1 MKKLL
6 IMGCLSYLLTGCTH
20 VIFGAVLPELL
31 AHYGRSYSDGGL
43 LVFLEFGGF
52 LLGVLSMPALSRR
65 ISRRST
71 IITAFGLLFLAM
83 IAVVLLPPWPLAV
96 CLSFVAGV
104 AFGLVEASISTFVL
118 MAAKDK
124 QASAFSQ
131 LEVFFGLGAL
141 IMPVISSL
149 LIMNGLW
156 KYGFMLLGLS
166 ALATGIIW
174 SKLSLGEHD
183 ELLDHKADRTKE
195 NVKPP
200 ALTRSSL
207 TFLILF
213 MLVFFIYVGMENTI
227 VNFLPSIFIDQMQTS
242 SSVSTLAVTA
252 YWIAMVIG
260 RIFAGVLAE
269 KMTYFRYLAVSFG
282 GSLVT
287 VFLWLFSTQ
296 LWSSFAIVL
305 LLGLFM
311 SGMFAVALIYANQLL
326 PGRTEQTTSTL
337 IAAGGLGGSVLP
349 LGVGWGMDRF
359 QVGLS
364 IWFVLAGM
372 CIVFG
377 IVVYSRRWKVQ
388 ASSERKHESAI
399 VT

>member
-1 MKKLL
+1 MRRLL

-31 AHYGRSYSDGGL
+31 THYGRSYSDGGM

-52 LLGVLSMPALSRR
+52 LLGVLSMPAFSRR
-65 ISRRST
+65 FSRRST
-71 IITAFGLLFLAM
+71 ITMAFGLLFLAM
-83 IAVVLLPPWPLAV
+83 ITIVMLPPWSLAV
-96 CLSFVAGV
+96 SLTFIAGM

-124 QASAFSQ
+124 QASAFST

-141 IMPVISSL
+141 FMPIVSSI
-149 LIMNGLW
+149 LIANGLW
-156 KYGFMLLGLS
+156 KYGFMLLGIS
-166 ALATGIIW
+166 ALATGLIW

-183 ELLDHKADRTKE
+183 ELLAHKADRTQPDI
-195 NVKPP
+195 KPP

-213 MLVFFIYVGMENTI
+213 MLVFFLYVGMENTI
-227 VNFLPSIFIDQMQTS
+227 VNFLPSIFIDQMHTT

-252 YWIAMVIG
+252 YWIAMVAG
-260 RIFAGVLAE
+260 RLFAGVLAE
-269 KMTYFRYLAVSFG
+269 KMTYFRYLAVAFG
-282 GSLVT
+282 GSLIT

-296 LWSSFAIVL
+296 LWSSFAVVL

-349 LGVGWGMDRF
+349 LGVGWGMDKF
-359 QVGLS
+359 QVGFS
-364 IWFVLAGM
+364 IWFVLIGM
-372 CIVFG
+372 CVVFG
-377 IVVYSRRWKVQ
+377 VVIYSHRWKLQ
-388 ASSERKHESAI
+388 TSS
-399 VT
+399 

>member
-1 MKKLL
+1 MKRLL

-52 LLGVLSMPALSRR
+52 LLGVLSMPSLIRR

-71 IITAFGLLFLAM
+71 ITTAFGLLFFAM
-83 IAVVLLPPWPLAV
+83 VAVVLLPPWPIAV
-96 CLSFVAGV
+96 CLTFIAGV
-104 AFGLVEASISTFVL
+104 SFGLVESSISTFVL
-118 MAAKDK
+118 MAAKDQ
-124 QASAFSQ
+124 QATAFSK

-141 IMPVISSL
+141 IMPLVSSL
-149 LIMNGLW
+149 LIANGLW
-156 KYGFMLLGLS
+156 KYGFMILGLS
-166 ALATGIIW
+166 ALATGFIW

-183 ELLDHKADRTKE
+183 ELLAHKADRTQQAEKL
-195 NVKPP
+195 P
-200 ALTRSSL
+200 ALTKSSL
-207 TFLILF
+207 AFLCLF
-213 MLVFFIYVGMENTI
+213 MIVFFLYVGMENTI
-227 VNFLPSIFIDQMQTS
+227 VNFLPSIFIDQLHAS
-242 SSVSTLAVTA
+242 SSVSSLAVTA
-252 YWIAMVIG
+252 YWLAMVVG
-260 RIFAGVLAE
+260 RIFAGIVAE
-269 KMTYFRYLAVSFG
+269 KMTYFRYLAVSFAA
-282 GSLVT
+282 SLLT
-287 VFLWLFSTQ
+287 VLLWVFSTQ

-359 QVGLS
+359 HVGIS
-364 IWFVLAGM
+364 IWFVLVGM
-372 CIVFG
+372 VVVLG
-377 IVVYSRRWKVQ
+377 IILYSRRWDVHT
-388 ASSERKHESAI
+388 SNSY
-399 VT
+399 

>member
-1 MKKLL
+1 MRRLL
-6 IMGCLSYLLTGCTH
+6 FMGCLSYLLTGCTH

-31 AHYGRSYSDGGL
+31 DHYGRSYSDGGM

-71 IITAFGLLFLAM
+71 ITTAFGLLFLAM
-83 IAVVLLPPWPLAV
+83 IFIVMLPPWPLAV

-104 AFGLVEASISTFVL
+104 AFGLVESSISTFVL

-124 QASAFSQ
+124 QATAFSK

-141 IMPVISSL
+141 IMPIISSL
-149 LIMNGLW
+149 LIANGLW
-156 KYGFMLLGLS
+156 KYGFMLLGIS
-166 ALATGIIW
+166 ALLTGMIW

-183 ELLDHKADRTKE
+183 ALLAHKADRTMQE
-195 NVKPP
+195 EKPP
-200 ALTRSSL
+200 ALTKSSL

-227 VNFLPSIFIDQMQTS
+227 VNFLPSIFIDQLQTS
-242 SSVSTLAVTA
+242 SSVSSLAVTA
-252 YWIAMVIG
+252 YWIAMVAG
-260 RIFAGVLAE
+260 RLFAGVLAE

-282 GSLVT
+282 GSLIT
-287 VFLWLFSTQ
+287 AILWLFSSQ
-296 LWSSFAIVL
+296 LWSAFAVVL
-305 LLGLFM
+305 LMGIFM

-337 IAAGGLGGSVLP
+337 IAAGGLGGSILP
-349 LGVGWGMDRF
+349 LGVGWGMDKIA
-359 QVGLS
+359 VGLS

-372 CIVFG
+372 CVVFG

-388 ASSERKHESAI
+388 AAK
-399 VT
+399 

>member
-1 MKKLL
+1 MRRLL

-31 AHYGRSYSDGGL
+31 AHYGRSYSDGGM

-52 LLGVLSMPALSRR
+52 LLGVLSMPAFSRR
-65 ISRRST
+65 FSRRNT
-71 IITAFGLLFLAM
+71 ITMAFGLLFLAM
-83 IAVVLLPPWPLAV
+83 IIIVMLPPWSLAV
-96 CLSFVAGV
+96 SLTFVAGM

-124 QASAFSQ
+124 QASAFST

-141 IMPVISSL
+141 FMPIISSI
-149 LIMNGLW
+149 LIANGLW
-156 KYGFMLLGLS
+156 KYGFMLLGIS
-166 ALATGIIW
+166 ALATGLIW

-183 ELLDHKADRTKE
+183 ELLAHKADKSQQDM
-195 NVKPP
+195 KPP

-213 MLVFFIYVGMENTI
+213 MLVFFLYVGMENTI
-227 VNFLPSIFIDQMQTS
+227 VNFLPSIFIDQMHTT

-252 YWIAMVIG
+252 YWIAMVAG
-260 RIFAGVLAE
+260 RLFAGVLAE
-269 KMTYFRYLAVSFG
+269 KMTYFRYLAVAFG
-282 GSLVT
+282 GSLIT
-287 VFLWLFSTQ
+287 VFLWFFSTQ

-349 LGVGWGMDRF
+349 LGVGWGMDKF
-359 QVGLS
+359 QVGFS
-364 IWFVLAGM
+364 IWFVLIGM
-372 CIVFG
+372 CVVFG
-377 IVVYSRRWKVQ
+377 VVLYSRRWKLQ
-388 ASSERKHESAI
+388 ASS
-399 VT
+399 

>member
-1 MKKLL
+1 MRRLL

-31 AHYGRSYSDGGL
+31 THYGRSYSDGGM

-52 LLGVLSMPALSRR
+52 LLGVLSMPAFSRR
-65 ISRRST
+65 FSRRST
-71 IITAFGLLFLAM
+71 ITMAFGLLFLAM
-83 IAVVLLPPWPLAV
+83 ITIVMLPPWSLAV
-96 CLSFVAGV
+96 SLTFIAGM

-124 QASAFSQ
+124 QASAFST

-141 IMPVISSL
+141 FMPIISSI
-149 LIMNGLW
+149 LIANGLW
-156 KYGFMLLGLS
+156 KYGFMLLGIS
-166 ALATGIIW
+166 ALATGLIW

-183 ELLDHKADRTKE
+183 ELLAHKADRTQPDI
-195 NVKPP
+195 KPP

-213 MLVFFIYVGMENTI
+213 MLVFFLYVGMENTI
-227 VNFLPSIFIDQMQTS
+227 VNFLPSIFIDQMHTT

-252 YWIAMVIG
+252 YWIAMVAG
-260 RIFAGVLAE
+260 RLFAGVLAE
-269 KMTYFRYLAVSFG
+269 KMTYFRYLAVAFG
-282 GSLVT
+282 GSLIT

-296 LWSSFAIVL
+296 LWSSFAVVL

-349 LGVGWGMDRF
+349 LGVGWGMDKF
-359 QVGLS
+359 QVGFS
-364 IWFVLAGM
+364 IWFVLIGM
-372 CIVFG
+372 CVVFG
-377 IVVYSRRWKVQ
+377 VVIYSRRWKLQ
-388 ASSERKHESAI
+388 TSS
-399 VT
+399 

>member
-1 MKKLL
+1 MRRLL

-31 AHYGRSYSDGGL
+31 THYGRSYSDGGL

-52 LLGVLSMPALSRR
+52 LLGVLSMPAFSRR
-65 ISRRST
+65 FSRRNT
-71 IITAFGLLFLAM
+71 ITTAFGLLFLAM
-83 IAVVLLPPWPLAV
+83 MTIVMLPPWAFAV
-96 CLSFVAGV
+96 SLTFVAGV

-124 QASAFSQ
+124 QASAFST

-141 IMPVISSL
+141 FMPIVSSI
-149 LIMNGLW
+149 LIANGLW

-166 ALATGIIW
+166 ALATGLIW

-183 ELLDHKADRTKE
+183 ELLAHKADKSQQE
-195 NVKPP
+195 VKPP

-227 VNFLPSIFIDQMQTS
+227 VNFLPSIFIDQMHTS
-242 SSVSTLAVTA
+242 SSLSSLAVTA
-252 YWIAMVIG
+252 YWIAMVAG
-260 RIFAGVLAE
+260 RLFAGVLAE
-269 KMTYFRYLAVSFG
+269 KMTYFRYLAVAFG
-282 GSLVT
+282 GSLIT

-337 IAAGGLGGSVLP
+337 IAAGGLGGSVIP
-349 LGVGWGMDRF
+349 LGVGWGMDKF

-364 IWFVLAGM
+364 IWFVLVGM
-372 CIVFG
+372 CVVFG
-377 IVVYSRRWKVQ
+377 IVLYSRRWRVQ
-388 ASSERKHESAI
+388 ASS
-399 VT
+399 